1 MRRSVEHVDFL
12 RVDRNQSITVDV
24 PIVLDR
30 RGQGGRQAQ
39 GIVEQLLHTLTVSAR
54 PGSIPPQLEVDISE
68 LVIGGAVRVGDLTLP
83 EGVTTEVD
91 ADEQIALGSGTRAE
105 AEPEPVEGEG
115 EEGEEA
121 AAEGGEAADGDDAG
135 E

>member
-1 MRRSVEHVDFL
+1 M
-12 RVDRNQSITVDV
+12 
-24 PIVLDR
+24 
-30 RGQGGRQAQ
+30 
-39 GIVEQLLHTLTVSAR
+39 SAR

-83 EGVTTEVD
+83 EGVTTDVEP
-91 ADEQIALGSGTRAE
+91 DEQIALGSGTRAE

-115 EEGEEA
+115 EEGEEG